1 MAFCAH
7 LLSIHRAICNI
18 TEREEQPLV
27 KRNNQHGFRCNL
39 NMNAPISRYPWCGQ
53 LAQVLTLVVIQ
64 YSSGSMIVREAKN
77 QSCNDQNAAKILSQ
91 HVHAWHLTE
100 ADVSTNIFLFGKK
113 IILSETSSN
122 DVTGLLPEQFGQL
135 YQHPTWL
142 SELKYFR
149 SHSE

>member
-39 NMNAPISRYPWCGQ
+39 NMNTPISRYRDPWGGQ

-91 HVHAWHLTE
+91 HVQA
-100 ADVSTNIFLFGKK
+100 
-113 IILSETSSN
+113 
-122 DVTGLLPEQFGQL
+122 
-135 YQHPTWL
+135 
-142 SELKYFR
+142 
-149 SHSE
+149 